1 MSNAITDQE
10 RNKIISDYMY
20 GHLSDMCKAIE
31 RAVLAKAGEQEP
43 IGKVSKS
50 AECGG
55 VDFYFD
61 KIPDGETMLY
71 AHPLPAQA
79 IPENFIEAFDHILD
93 LLEYVTDQPVIIPEP
108 TNDTIMRSVKKIVTK
123 LRSLSASPKP

>member
-1 MSNAITDQE
+1 MLTDE
-10 RNKIISDYMY
+10 EINEIIEEYYSKQGDYR
-20 GHLSDMCKAIE
+20 LMCKAVE

-43 IGKVSKS
+43 IGKISKS

-71 AHPLPAQA
+71 AHQLPAQ
-79 IPENFIEAFDHILD
+79 PGG
-93 LLEYVTDQPVIIPEP
+93 Q
-108 TNDTIMRSVKKIVTK
+108 
-123 LRSLSASPKP
+123 